1 MGAYIGE
8 MEVIDIA
15 IIVSITSV
23 AFIIGRLTKR
33 PICTNSIIEKEA
45 SQRPICFPQ
54 ITIVFQQEVEDDD
67 DLCKE
72 IADMYLSNRAF
83 YYSGKTPAQ
92 DSILPEKE
100 QDVFVS
106 FNNIDFSK
114 LQKIEV

>member
-1 MGAYIGE
+1 MGAYIDV
-8 MEVIDIA
+8 MELMDIA

-23 AFIIGRLTKR
+23 AFIIGRLSKR
-33 PICTNSIIEKEA
+33 PVCTNSIIEKEA
-45 SQRPICFPQ
+45 SQQSICFPQ
-54 ITIVFQQEVEDDD
+54 ITIVFQQEVEEDE

-83 YYSGKTPAQ
+83 YYSGKSPVQ
-92 DSILPEKE
+92 DSILSEKE

-106 FNNIDFSK
+106 FNNVDFSK

>member
-1 MGAYIGE
+1 
-8 MEVIDIA
+8 MELMDIT
-15 IIVSITSV
+15 IMLSITSV

-33 PICTNSIIEKEA
+33 TVHINSIIKKETA
-45 SQRPICFPQ
+45 RQSICCPQ

-83 YYSGKTPAQ
+83 YYSGKNPLQ

>member
-1 MGAYIGE
+1 
-8 MEVIDIA
+8 MELDIA

-23 AFIIGRLTKR
+23 AFIIGRLSKR
-33 PICTNSIIEKEA
+33 PVHINSIIEKEA
-45 SQRPICFPQ
+45 PQQSICFPQ
-54 ITIVFQQEVEDDD
+54 ITIVFQQEVEDDE

-83 YYSGKTPAQ
+83 YYAGRSPLP
-92 DSILPEKE
+92 DSVLPEKE

-114 LQKIEV
+114 LQEIEV

>member
-1 MGAYIGE
+1 
-8 MEVIDIA
+8 MELMDIT
-15 IIVSITSV
+15 IMLSITSI

-33 PICTNSIIEKEA
+33 KVHINSIIKKETA
-45 SQRPICFPQ
+45 RQSICCPQ

-83 YYSGKTPAQ
+83 YYSGKNPLQ